1 MSDVLDTTT
10 SAIELNIH
18 DICPSHICI
27 VCECL
32 EYSSAEIVTNEP
44 WLCDKCKMA
53 LRRVVERETYSCT
66 GDKE

>member
-1 MSDVLDTTT
+1 MSDRDLVLDITT
-10 SAIELNIH
+10 IEINTL
-18 DICPSHICI
+18 PSHICM

-32 EYSSAEIVTNEP
+32 EYSSAKIVKNEP